1 MNGIVSDDD
10 DFKIPKDI
18 KCPCIA
24 QLQESSCKSEF
35 LTSFRCYLENRI
47 EGKGLCKCQ
56 LFGCFSSS
64 SLSAGWL
71 VICKP
76 EFDRMESCMR
86 KHPEEFGD
94 EDIKMF
100 EETVRSGFKFRDF
113 LGFSRSLRKQN
124 KNE

>member
-24 QLQESSCKSEF
+24 QLQESSCK
-35 LTSFRCYLENRI
+35 R
-47 EGKGLCKCQ
+47 
-56 LFGCFSSS
+56 LF
-64 SLSAGWL
+64 
-71 VICKP
+71 ICKP